1 MSKGE
6 CCAFFFRIA
15 AVIHKGVCAAG
26 DKLSIPGFRNFNGFP
41 LSGADVRSSK
51 AVHALSDVVHVRD
64 PDAIGIKAGIRL
76 PLDGYVIVFHG
87 LILHKV
93 DIVKDKVGFHR
104 QYR

>member
-6 CCAFFFRIA
+6 FRTFFAGIA
-15 AVIHKGVCAAG
+15 AVIQKGVCTAG

-51 AVHALSDVVHVRD
+51 AVHALGDVIHVRD

-76 PLDGYVIVFHG
+76 PLDGYVVVFHG

-93 DIVKDKVGFHR
+93 DSVKDEVGFHR
-104 QYR
+104 PYR